1 LNFSRSFEKAEEA
14 VMPWDTPVVGRLLTA
29 VMFASVIGGLLLSN
43 QWDLRVEPLQ
53 VQAGRV
59 TPASPEMMRLLRDEH
74 GLVAEM
80 VKAQLAV
87 SGSSFDS
94 KPTAATERRQAIA
107 MR

>member
-1 LNFSRSFEKAEEA
+1 MAWN
-14 VMPWDTPVVGRLLTA
+14 TPVVARLLTA

-53 VQAGRV
+53 IGAGQAD
-59 TPASPEMMRLLRDEH
+59 PASPEMMRLLRDEH

-87 SGSSFDS
+87 SGSTFDS
-94 KPTAATERRQAIA
+94 RPIAATERRQAIA